1 MNLKSD
7 VSIDKWLC
15 YPNLPCWRTPVG
27 ASVAEGE
34 STVNVV
40 FNHGEIFDVSQKSN
54 DVAYSALEMG
64 RGGII
69 NGGRLGKRTGM
80 IVDRP

>member
-1 MNLKSD
+1 MKRKSD

-15 YPNLPCWRTPVG
+15 YPNSPRWRAPVE
-27 ASVAEGE
+27 ATVAEGG

-40 FNHGEIFDVSQKSN
+40 CNRGEIFDVSRKSH
-54 DVAYSALEMG
+54 DVAYSVLEMG

-69 NGGRLGKRTGM
+69 NGGRFGKRTGM